1 MIDQCSHIAPPPISS
16 SPQDR
21 MEEVDMPED
30 WLGLPCN
37 KALGAQMASMEG
49 NLRCP
54 ICSELIKAAMTAKCG
69 HAFCSACVRAWLGR
83 STETKFCPTC
93 KVSRGARKW

>member
-1 MIDQCSHIAPPPISS
+1 
-16 SPQDR
+16 
-21 MEEVDMPED
+21 MPED

-93 KVSRGARKW
+93 KVSLRPYRLVPPCAGRRSVGGLL